1 MFKLS
6 RILGVFT
13 MVIATSFAALPAISD
28 PVEMLVEKDWGAYR
42 YDSDGSRICFVSSVP
57 TKSEG
62 KYDPKNRGDMRV
74 FVSHG
79 PGKAERDVVQVIA
92 GYRYKSQSDVTLTI
106 DGKKFK
112 LFTLEDRAYAESE
125 EDDRR
130 IIVLMKRGAKMTV
143 VGTSSRGTKTTDT
156 YSLSGFTKTKAVI
169 DKTCK

>member
-13 MVIATSFAALPAISD
+13 MVIATSFAVLPAIAD

-42 YDSDGSRICFVSSVP
+42 YDNDGSRICFVSSVP

-62 KYDPKNRGDMRV
+62 KYDPKNRGDIRV

-92 GYRYKSQSDVTLTI
+92 GYRYKPQSDVTLTI

-130 IIVLMKRGAKMTV
+130 IIVLMKRGSKMTV